1 MYHITDEQIDFIL
14 NDIRRNGVEIEDLQL
29 NLLDHLCCI
38 IENEL
43 EENGDFEQFYFQ
55 TIKKFYKKE
64 LREIEEETQSLLTY
78 KNYYVMKKVMIIS
91 GAISAGLLSLGIF
104 FKFMHW
110 PGAAMGIV
118 LGISILSFIFLP
130 LMFVLKSKE
139 KKEVRDKILIALGTL
154 SAITI
159 SLAILFKV
167 MHWPGANMMA
177 VSALLMMLLL
187 FLPIYFF
194 NGIRN
199 PETKLNTIVSSVLI
213 LAGCGLF
220 LTLVRTPTG
229 SRKMFVELTRDYIAN
244 EELLQYEKGFQLP
257 VNNSSKFSQNY
268 NDGKRIDLLCEE
280 LKRFIIKTET
290 GVEKLD
296 MDFESKETWLGDSRI
311 LTYIEED
318 QTAST
323 QWSDLKTAIK
333 DYNKLNA
340 STSIGGEKPLQITSL
355 ILNFKDCK
363 TTEALNSLIQIQHF
377 VLQNERIIAS
387 LK

>member
-1 MYHITDEQIDFIL
+1 
-14 NDIRRNGVEIEDLQL
+14 
-29 NLLDHLCCI
+29 
-38 IENEL
+38 
-43 EENGDFEQFYFQ
+43 
-55 TIKKFYKKE
+55 
-64 LREIEEETQSLLTY
+64 
-78 KNYYVMKKVMIIS
+78 
-91 GAISAGLLSLGIF
+91 
-104 FKFMHW
+104 
-110 PGAAMGIV
+110 
-118 LGISILSFIFLP
+118 
-130 LMFVLKSKE
+130 
-139 KKEVRDKILIALGTL
+139 
-154 SAITI
+154 
-159 SLAILFKV
+159 

-177 VSALLMMLLL
+177 VSALLMMLFL

-199 PETKLNTIVSSVLI
+199 PESKLNTIVSSVLI

-229 SRKMFVELTRDYIAN
+229 SRKMFVELTRDYITN
-244 EELLQYEKGFQLP
+244 EELLKYEKGFQLP
-257 VNNSSKFSQNY
+257 INNSSKFSQNF

-280 LKRFIIKTET
+280 LKRFIVKTET

-296 MDFESKETWLGDSRI
+296 KDFERKEAWLGDSRI
-311 LTYIEED
+311 LTYMEED
-318 QTAST
+318 QTAFA

-333 DYNKLNA
+333 EYNKLNA